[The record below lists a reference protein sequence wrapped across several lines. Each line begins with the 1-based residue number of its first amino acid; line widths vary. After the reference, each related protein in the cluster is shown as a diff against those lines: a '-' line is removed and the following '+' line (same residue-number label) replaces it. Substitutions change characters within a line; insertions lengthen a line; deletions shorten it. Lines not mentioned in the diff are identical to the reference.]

1 MSQRSIA
8 KVFKTIK
15 YAVDYFTK
23 ECSSTSKD
31 FFTFYQSVW
40 ETKVT
45 ENRKH
50 YYSTLVQIR
59 LRNPDQTKSGCYE
72 VDLILSILLKPQV
85 NSLLKHLCLIKSGLL
100 SILKN
105 IPTTSPV
112 LQLFGWVSKV
122 SISLLKIIKLIN
134 TDKNQRK
141 KVLSWVSG

>member
-1 MSQRSIA
+1 MPQRAIA

-72 VDLILSILLKPQV
+72 VDLIFVNFVKAPSEFFTETLMFNQKWSFVDTKKYTDNQPCATTIWMGFESIY
-85 NSLLKHLCLIKSGLL
+85 KSFENY
-100 SILKN
+100 K
-105 IPTTSPV
+105 TY
-112 LQLFGWVSKV
+112 
-122 SISLLKIIKLIN
+122 
-134 TDKNQRK
+134 
-141 KVLSWVSG
+141 